1 MVVLKKQVYYL
12 AVYFCQNWL
21 YSMENWLKKVYYLAV
36 YLGTVHLLRKG
47 QRVGSWLGKTLIF
60 PYMGGYIVQ
69 DDPYVSISFQELCQI
84 NCLANSNLTN
94 LVWFLTNILI
104 GKLKTNV
111 LEYTSSF
118 CKIDVDFCKPGY
130 FKKVSSKAGS
140 IDIMKE
146 R

>member
-84 NCLANSNLTN
+84 NCLASVLT
-94 LVWFLTNILI
+94 
-104 GKLKTNV
+104 KLSDKYPTKKT
-111 LEYTSSF
+111 EYTSSF

-140 IDIMKE
+140 ID
-146 R
+146 